1 VLNKR
6 EDRDP
11 DPNEITDPD
20 GPKCY
25 GQVTLAKI
33 KAKQG
38 NCSQK
43 ELHNTT
49 FSCKKEEKTLK

>member
-1 VLNKR
+1 MLNKR

-11 DPNEITDPD
+11 DPKEITDPD

-25 GQVTLAKI
+25 GHVTLAKI

-43 ELHNTT
+43 ELIPH
-49 FSCKKEEKTLK
+49 SRAKKKKKL